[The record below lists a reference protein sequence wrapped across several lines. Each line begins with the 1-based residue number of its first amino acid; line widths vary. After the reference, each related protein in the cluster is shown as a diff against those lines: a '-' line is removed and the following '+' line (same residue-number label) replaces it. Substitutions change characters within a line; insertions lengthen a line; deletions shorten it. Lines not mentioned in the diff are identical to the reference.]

1 MRAGRLV
8 RTTRRDASAAHA
20 LSVAVGGGITL
31 VADGAFNHGAKRG
44 GIQRAR

>member
-8 RTTRRDASAAHA
+8 RTIRRDASAALA
-20 LSVAVGGGITL
+20 LFVAAEGGTTL
-31 VADGAFNHGAKRG
+31 MADGAFNHGAKRG